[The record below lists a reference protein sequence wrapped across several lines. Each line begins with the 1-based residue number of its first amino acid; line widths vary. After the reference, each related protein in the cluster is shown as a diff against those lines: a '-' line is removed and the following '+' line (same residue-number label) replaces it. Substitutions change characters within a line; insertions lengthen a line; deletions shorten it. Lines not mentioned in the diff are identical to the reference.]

1 LTLPSEDPS
10 QDELAPR
17 EDLGQLLLQEFTSLL
32 NVTQVPTIV
41 IINSD
46 TDRPLSRE
54 SALAIE
60 WNDPHDCF
68 NKDGFNAWQA
78 GGSGMT
84 VPWLPVKVTA
94 LSSDQETT
102 PGRS

>member
-17 EDLGQLLLQEFTSLL
+17 EDLGQLLLQEFT
-32 NVTQVPTIV
+32 
-41 IINSD
+41 D
-46 TDRPLSRE
+46 SRE

>member
-1 LTLPSEDPS
+1 MPGTGF
-10 QDELAPR
+10 AA
-17 EDLGQLLLQEFTSLL
+17 LGSTPVLMSLL

-41 IINSD
+41 IMDSD

-84 VPWLPVKVTA
+84 VPWLPAKVTA